1 MTDET
6 THPPLEEILEKIFGP
21 VGHATPEQAYWP
33 RPNVIQAAHDYTHHL
48 RRGRMKE
55 TPFTR
60 MLRAYGIDPTYLP
73 DDVTVTRA
81 PGSRGIFVE
90 TYCFDGDG
98 QVLFDDLKGDPVTLN
113 VFHPEP

>member
-6 THPPLEEILEKIFGP
+6 PHPPLEEILEKIFGP

-60 MLRAYGIDPTYLP
+60 MLRAYGIDPEYLP

-81 PGSRGIFVE
+81 PGGRGIYVE
-90 TYCFDGDG
+90 TYVFNQDGNPLWDA
-98 QVLFDDLKGDPVTLN
+98 LTGDAITRN

>member
-1 MTDET
+1 
-6 THPPLEEILEKIFGP
+6 
-21 VGHATPEQAYWP
+21 
-33 RPNVIQAAHDYTHHL
+33 
-48 RRGRMKE
+48 MKE

-81 PGSRGIFVE
+81 PGSRGIYVE
-90 TYCFDGDG
+90 TLTLDKNG
-98 QVLFDDLKGDPVTLN
+98 QVIFDDLTGDTVTHN

>member
-60 MLRAYGIDPTYLP
+60 MLRAYGIDPEYLP

-81 PGSRGIFVE
+81 PGGRGIYVE
-90 TYCFDGDG
+90 TYVFNQDGNPLWDART
-98 QVLFDDLKGDPVTLN
+98 GDAITRN
-113 VFHPEP
+113 VSPPEP

>member
-55 TPFTR
+55 TPFIT
-60 MLRAYGIDPTYLP
+60 MLRAYGVDPMTVPERATFTSTRQRDGIYIETLCFDEDGNIAIDDLNSTI
-73 DDVTVTRA
+73 VTRNA
-81 PGSRGIFVE
+81 
-90 TYCFDGDG
+90 
-98 QVLFDDLKGDPVTLN
+98 
-113 VFHPEP
+113 FHPHP

>member
-6 THPPLEEILEKIFGP
+6 THPPLEEILEKTFGP

-60 MLRAYGIDPTYLP
+60 MLRAYGIDPEYLP

-81 PGSRGIFVE
+81 PGGRGIYVE
-90 TYCFDGDG
+90 TYVFNQDGNPLWDA
-98 QVLFDDLKGDPVTLN
+98 LTGDAITRN